1 MALTKAGKIVIGVLI
16 AAGVYGGITLAKKKG
31 LIPEKKEVAVTN
43 SVDINTLDEFKK
55 NYNMT
60 RPLRVGI
67 NTWGGYAGGL
77 YANKGLTA
85 SAESNFYTK
94 YGILVDIILND
105 DFQTSRESWKSGDVD
120 IMWTTA
126 DGFPNESGNL
136 PDNPE
141 VIFQFDWSRGG
152 DVIIGTRGIKSI
164 NDLKGKKIAVALGTP
179 SHSLLLK
186 SLEAAN
192 MKITD
197 IVVVTSNSA
206 PEAAQVFKAGKVDA
220 AVVWSPDD
228 QDCLAAVTGSSIIL
242 STKNASNIIADVFF
256 AKKGFIDQHEELIKK
271 FTEGW
276 LAANAAVN
284 SDPAVKDSAIAILST
299 SLNQP
304 ADFCKIALDNVR
316 LTTYGDNVNFFNL
329 TGNYKGVK
337 GEDLYNTMTDMY
349 KSVGYLSGNVPSW
362 KSVVYTKNLRNIVL
376 TGPSHE
382 AESVGNFTV
391 ATKADSTSTAITN
404 KTVSITFASGAFTLS
419 DDAQTVIDNQMVPV
433 ANQFASS
440 RIRVQGNTD
449 NVGDPYANKKLSFKR
464 ANAVVGYLISQHKFA
479 KNRFVVIGNG
489 SDKPLADNA
498 TEEGKATNR
507 RTDFEVVR

>member
-1 MALTKAGKIVIGVLI
+1 MG
-16 AAGVYGGITLAKKKG
+16 
-31 LIPEKKEVAVTN
+31 
-43 SVDINTLDEFKK
+43 
-55 NYNMT
+55 
-60 RPLRVGI
+60 
-67 NTWGGYAGGL
+67 GGYAGGL
-77 YANKGLTA
+77 YANRGLRA
-85 SAESNFYTK
+85 STESIFYKK
-94 YGILVDIILND
+94 YGILVDIVLND
-105 DFQTSRESWKSGDVD
+105 DFNTSRDSWKSGDVD

-141 VIFQFDWSRGG
+141 LIFQFDWSRGG
-152 DVIIGTRGIKSI
+152 DVIIGSRGINSI
-164 NDLKGKKIAVALGTP
+164 NDLKGKKVAVALGTP

-192 MKITD
+192 MKLTD

-228 QDCLAAVTGSSIIL
+228 QDCLVAVTGSTIIL

-276 LAANAAVN
+276 LSSNAMIN
-284 SDPAVKDSAIAILST
+284 SDTLIKDSAVMYLAS

-304 ADFCKIALDNVR
+304 YDFCKIAINNVR

-329 TGNYKGVK
+329 AGTYKGVK
-337 GEDLYNTMTDMY
+337 GEDLYNAMTDMY
-349 KSVGYLSGNVPSW
+349 KAVGYLSGNVPSW
-362 KSVVYTKNLRNIVL
+362 KSVIYTKNLRNIVL
-376 TGPSHE
+376 SGPEHM
-382 AESVGNFTV
+382 AESAGNFTI
-391 ATKADSTSTAITN
+391 ATKEDSTKVAITN
-404 KTVSITFASGAFTLS
+404 KTVSITFPSGSFVLTDEAK
-419 DDAQTVIDNQMVPV
+419 TVIDNQMVPV

-440 RIRVQGNTD
+440 RIRIQGNTD
-449 NVGDPYANKKLSFKR
+449 NIGNPESNKVLSFRR
-464 ANAVVGYLISQHKFA
+464 ANAVVNYLISQHSLP

-489 SDKPLADNA
+489 SDKPLVSNDS
-498 TEEGKATNR
+498 ESGRATNR

>member
-1 MALTKAGKIVIGVLI
+1 MALTKAGKIVITALI
-16 AAGVYGGITLAKKKG
+16 AVSGFFGVRFGKSQGW
-31 LIPEKKEVAVTN
+31 IPEKKEVTVTN

-77 YANKGLTA
+77 YANRGLVA

-105 DFQTSRESWKSGDVD
+105 DFNTSRESWKSGDVD

-141 VIFQFDWSRGG
+141 LIFQFDWSRGG
-152 DVIIGTRGIKSI
+152 DVIIGTRGINSI
-164 NDLKGKKIAVALGTP
+164 NNLKGKKVAVALGTP

-256 AKKGFIDQHEELIKK
+256 AKKGFINQHEELIKK

-276 LAANAAVN
+276 LAANATIN
-284 SDPAVKDSAIAILST
+284 SDSAARDSAINYLAT

-304 ADFCKIALDNVR
+304 VDFCKIALDNVR
-316 LTTYGDNVNFFNL
+316 LTTLGDNVNFFNIN
-329 TGNYKGVK
+329 GNYKGVK

-362 KSVVYTKNLRNIVL
+362 KNVIYTKNLRNIIL
-376 TGPSHE
+376 TGPMHE
-382 AESVGNFTV
+382 AESVGRFTV
-391 ATKADSTSTAITN
+391 ATKSDSTSTAITN
-404 KTVSITFASGAFTLS
+404 KTVSITFASGSFVLS
-419 DDAQTVIDNQMVPV
+419 DDAKTVIDNQMVPV

-449 NVGDPYANKKLSFKR
+449 IVGDAYANKVLSFKR
-464 ANAVVGYLISQHKFA
+464 ANSVVEYLISQHKFS

-489 SDKPLADNA
+489 STKPLADNN
-498 TEEGKATNR
+498 TDEGRALNR